1 MIATI
6 FVLIALALVAA
17 YVWARRSTTPR
28 LTENQLTPDQQ
39 REVFRST
46 SLSVNRNSMLP

>member
-1 MIATI
+1 MFIAI
-6 FVLIALALVAA
+6 FALIALVLVVA

-28 LTENQLTPDQQ
+28 LTGNQLTPDQQ